1 MNSVNNR
8 INKSAIDVSIIVINY
23 NTCDLLRDCLQSVVR
38 VSTPKEIIVIDNAS
52 TDGSVQMVKI
62 EFPEVLLH
70 VNNKNERFAKPN
82 NTAMK
87 IAKGR
92 YYFLLNSDATIFPD
106 TLDVLLN
113 YMETH
118 PDVGICAPQLIY
130 PDGSIQPSCRGF
142 ITLWTHF
149 CDMLVLD
156 RIFPKSKIF
165 AKSEMT
171 YFDHRSDKEVDHVM
185 AAAILIKREAVVGAG
200 MFDENLSINYNDL
213 DLSYRIKQKGWKI
226 VFFPEAQV
234 IHHHSKTTKMM
245 NTQFELFLELYS
257 NVFYYFKKHYGKYSV
272 VLYKL
277 FMIIGFSLRTVF
289 WFFRSIVDSSENT
302 KYLLRFSWKSLVI
315 AFPIWRIETL

>member
-1 MNSVNNR
+1 MNPEDNKINNSV
-8 INKSAIDVSIIVINY
+8 IDVSVIIINY
-23 NTCDLLRDCLQSVVR
+23 NTRELLRESLRSVVNC
-38 VSTPKEIIVIDNAS
+38 TLTKEIIVVDNAS
-52 TDGSVQMVKI
+52 TDGSVDMVRE
-62 EFPEVLLH
+62 EFPEVKLI
-70 VNNKNERFAKPN
+70 VNTKNERFAKPN
-82 NTAMK
+82 NMAMK

-92 YYFLLNSDATIFPD
+92 YYFLLNSDATISPD
-106 TLDVLLN
+106 TLDLLIK
-113 YMETH
+113 YMEIH
-118 PDVGICAPQLIY
+118 SDVGVCAPQLIY

-149 CDMLVLD
+149 CDMLILD

-171 YFDHRSDKEVDHVM
+171 YFDHRSIKNIDHVM
-185 AAAILIKREAVVGAG
+185 AAAILIRREAIMGSG

-213 DLSYRIKQKGWKI
+213 DLSYRIRQKGWEI
-226 VFFPEAQV
+226 VFYPEAQV

-277 FMIIGFSLRTVF
+277 FMIIGFSLRTIF
-289 WFFRSIVDSSENT
+289 WLFRSFFYSSDST
-302 KYLLRFSWKSLVI
+302 KYMLKFSWKSLLV
-315 AFPIWRIETL
+315 ALKIWKIEAR